1 MLRKFKADLHIH
13 TCLSP
18 CGEMEMTP
26 KMIVEKARSKG
37 LDVIGIC
44 DHNSSENVAAVKK
57 AGEKYNL
64 KVFGGMEVTS
74 KEEVHIL
81 ALFDEDK
88 KLSELQEIVYEN
100 LEGENDE
107 ELFGYQLI
115 VDEQDEIIDLNKK
128 LLLGATDLT
137 VDRIVELIHSLNGL
151 AIASHVDRER
161 FSLIGQLGFVPEGL
175 DLDGLELSPRYMS
188 EKKKL
193 DFPMAAG
200 FPLVTFSDAHL
211 PDDIGETS
219 TFFLL
224 DDITVI
230 ELKKALK
237 NKDGR
242 SILTYS

>member
-1 MLRKFKADLHIH
+1 MLKKIKADLHIH

-18 CGEMEMTP
+18 CGDMDMMP
-26 KMIVEKARSKG
+26 AMIVEKARSKG

-64 KVFGGMEVTS
+64 KVLGGMEVTS

-81 ALFDEDK
+81 ALFDENK
-88 KLSELQEIVYEN
+88 NLSELQETVYEN
-100 LEGENDE
+100 LDGKNDE
-107 ELFGYQLI
+107 EFFGYQLI

-128 LLLGATDLT
+128 LLIGATELT
-137 VDRIVELIHSLNGL
+137 VERIVELIHSLNGL

-175 DLDGLELSPRYMS
+175 ELDGLELSPRYMS

-193 DFPMAAG
+193 EFPMASG

-211 PDDIGETS
+211 PDDIGKTS
-219 TFFLL
+219 TTFLL

-230 ELKKALK
+230 ELKRALK

>member
-18 CGEMEMTP
+18 CGDMEMTP

-44 DHNSSENVAAVKK
+44 DHNSSENVIAVKK
-57 AGEKYNL
+57 AGEKSNL
-64 KVFGGMEVTS
+64 KVLGGMEVTS
-74 KEEVHIL
+74 EEEVHIL

-88 KLSELQEIVYEN
+88 NLSELQKIVYEN
-100 LEGENDE
+100 LEGVNDE
-107 ELFGYQLI
+107 EHFGYQLV
-115 VDEQDEIIDLNKK
+115 VDEQDGIIDLNKK
-128 LLLGATDLT
+128 LLIGATDLT
-137 VDRIVELIHSLNGL
+137 VDRIVELIHSFNGL

-161 FSLIGQLGFVPEGL
+161 FSLLGQLGFVPEGL
-175 DLDGLELSPRYMS
+175 ELDLSPRYIS

-193 DFPMAAG
+193 AFPMASG
-200 FPLVTFSDAHL
+200 FPLVTFSDAHYS
-211 PDDIGETS
+211 DDIGKTS
-219 TFFLL
+219 TTFLL
-224 DDITVI
+224 DDITVS

-242 SILTYS
+242 YIIAYS

>member
-1 MLRKFKADLHIH
+1 MLKKIKADLHIH

-18 CGEMEMTP
+18 CGEMNMTP
-26 KMIVEKARSKG
+26 LAIIEKARSKG

-57 AGEKYNL
+57 AGKKYNL
-64 KVFGGMEVTS
+64 KVLGGMEVTS

-88 KLSELQEIVYEN
+88 DLAKLQQIVYHN
-100 LEGENDE
+100 LEGKNDE
-107 ELFGYQLI
+107 ELFGYQLV
-115 VDEQDEIIDLNKK
+115 VDEKDEIIDLNKK
-128 LLLGATDLT
+128 LLIGATDLT

-151 AIASHVDRER
+151 AIAAHVDRER

-200 FPLVTFSDAHL
+200 FALVTFSDAHL
-211 PDDIGETS
+211 PDDIGKTS
-219 TFFLL
+219 TTFLL
-224 DDITVI
+224 DDVTVS
-230 ELKKALK
+230 ELKKAFK

>member
-1 MLRKFKADLHIH
+1 MLKEIKADLHIH

-18 CGEMEMTP
+18 CGDMDMTP
-26 KMIVEKARSKG
+26 AMIVEKARSKG

-44 DHNSSENVAAVKK
+44 DHNSSENVIAVKK
-57 AGEKYNL
+57 AGEKNNL
-64 KVFGGMEVTS
+64 KVLGGMEVTS

-88 KLSELQEIVYEN
+88 KLSELQEIVYKN
-100 LEGENDE
+100 LKGVNDE
-107 ELFGYQLI
+107 EFFGYQLI
-115 VDEQDEIIDLNKK
+115 VDEQGEIIDLNKK
-128 LLLGATDLT
+128 LLIGATDLT

-161 FSLIGQLGFVPEGL
+161 FSLIGQLGFIPEGL
-175 DLDGLELSPRYMS
+175 ELDGLELSPGYMS

-193 DFPMAAG
+193 EFPMSSG
-200 FPLVTFSDAHL
+200 FPLVTFSDAHYI
-211 PDDIGETS
+211 DDIGKTS
-219 TFFLL
+219 TTFLL
-224 DDITVI
+224 DDVTVS
-230 ELKKALK
+230 ELKKAFK

>member
-1 MLRKFKADLHIH
+1 MLKKIKADLHIH

-18 CGEMEMTP
+18 CGDMEMTP
-26 KMIVEKARSKG
+26 MAIVEKARSKG

-57 AGEKYNL
+57 AGEKNNL
-64 KVFGGMEVTS
+64 KVLGGMEVTS

-88 KLSELQEIVYEN
+88 KLSELQETVYEN
-100 LEGENDE
+100 LKGKNDE
-107 ELFGYQLI
+107 EFFGYQLI
-115 VDEQDEIIDLNKK
+115 VDEQNEIIDFNKK
-128 LLLGATDLT
+128 LLIGATDLT

-151 AIASHVDRER
+151 AIASHIDRER

-175 DLDGLELSPRYMS
+175 ELDGLELSPGYMS
-188 EKKKL
+188 KKKKL
-193 DFPMAAG
+193 DFPMSSG
-200 FPLVTFSDAHL
+200 FPLVTFSDAHYI
-211 PDDIGETS
+211 DDIGKTS
-219 TFFLL
+219 TTFLL
-224 DDITVI
+224 DNITVI

>member
-1 MLRKFKADLHIH
+1 
-13 TCLSP
+13 
-18 CGEMEMTP
+18 
-26 KMIVEKARSKG
+26 
-37 LDVIGIC
+37 
-44 DHNSSENVAAVKK
+44 
-57 AGEKYNL
+57 L
-64 KVFGGMEVTS
+64 KILGGMGVTS

-88 KLSELQEIVYEN
+88 KLSELQEIVYEY
-100 LEGENDE
+100 LKGVNDE

-115 VDEQDEIIDLNKK
+115 VDEQNEIIDLNKK
-128 LLLGATDLT
+128 LLIGATDLT

-151 AIASHVDRER
+151 AIASHIDRER

-175 DLDGLELSPRYMS
+175 ELDGLELSPRYMS

-193 DFPMAAG
+193 DFPMASG

-211 PDDIGETS
+211 LDDIGMTS
-219 TFFLL
+219 TTFLL
-224 DDITVI
+224 EDITVS

>member
-1 MLRKFKADLHIH
+1 MLKKIKADLHIH

-18 CGEMEMTP
+18 CGDMSMMPTV
-26 KMIVEKARSKG
+26 IVEKAKLKG

-44 DHNSSENVAAVKK
+44 DHNSSENVAAVKN

-64 KVFGGMEVTS
+64 KVLGGMEVTS

-100 LEGENDE
+100 LKGKNDE
-107 ELFGYQLI
+107 ELFGYQLV

-128 LLLGATDLT
+128 LLIGATDMT

-224 DDITVI
+224 DDITVK